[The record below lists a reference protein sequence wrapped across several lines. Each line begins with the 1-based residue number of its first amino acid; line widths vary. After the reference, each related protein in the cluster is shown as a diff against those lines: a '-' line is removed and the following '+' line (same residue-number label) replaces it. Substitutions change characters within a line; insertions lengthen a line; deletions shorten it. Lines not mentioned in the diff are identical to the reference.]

1 MRRTYALIVRSLV
14 SRARV
19 AALLAIAAIGLV
31 LGFAIRAG
39 DIEDADRPKAIADFL
54 VGAYGLNLV
63 VPVCALVFASAAF
76 GDMVEDRTLVYLW
89 LTPVSRWKIVAGAA
103 GAAFTV
109 ALPISVIPVVA
120 SAAIAG
126 GTGKVIYGTA
136 VGATLAVVGY
146 TSLFLAL
153 GLVVKRALAWGL
165 AYVLVWEL
173 AVARIAK
180 GAARLSI
187 SVYSRSALAEL
198 GDLPDPPNSAALV
211 TALIVLAVIAIAA
224 PILTSTMLSRAEV
237 A

>member
-1 MRRTYALIVRSLV
+1 M
-14 SRARV
+14 
-19 AALLAIAAIGLV
+19 LAIAGVGIL
-31 LGFAIRAG
+31 LGFAVRAG
-39 DIEDADRPKAIADFL
+39 DIDDGERPRVIADFL

-89 LTPVSRWKIVAGAA
+89 LTPVARWKIVGGAA
-103 GAAFTV
+103 AAAFTV
-109 ALPISVIPVVA
+109 ALPIGVAPVVI

-126 GTGKVIYGTA
+126 ATGKVIAATA
-136 VGATLAVVGY
+136 AGATLAVVAY
-146 TSLFLAL
+146 TSVFLGL

-165 AYVLVWEL
+165 AYVLIWEL
-173 AVARIAK
+173 AVANIAK

-198 GDLPDPPNSAALV
+198 GDLPEPRNAAALA
-211 TALIVLAVIAIAA
+211 TALVVLGLVAVAA
-224 PILTSTMLSRAEV
+224 PVATSRMLARAEV